1 MLDMSGEFAQ
11 IDWLHLLLGR
21 LGHSSLELAQLL
33 VLLHFD
39 QFGLV
44 LPQLVFEDFVN
55 DFMPGNQVHVI
66 MEQMLVILLVD
77 VQVQETWGTVE
88 FLEMALVTD
97 DVRWRFSFSCSWG
110 NWSAAGLSGASASLG
125 IGASSFL

>member
-1 MLDMSGEFAQ
+1 MLDMSSEFAQ

-44 LPQLVFEDFVN
+44 LSQLVFEDFVN

-110 NWSAAGLSGASASLG
+110 NWPAAGLSGASASLG
-125 IGASSFL
+125 IGASPFL